1 MKLIYSPTS
10 PFARK
15 VLIVA
20 IERGLD
26 EAIERV
32 VADPWAGDSEVPEYG
47 PLGKVP
53 VLETPDAG
61 RLFDSPVIC
70 EYLDAQHV
78 GEPVF
83 PASGPAR
90 WRALR
95 AQALGDGI
103 LDAAVAWRLEKMRPE
118 SGRSAAWIER
128 QLAAIRRALAALE
141 AQPPRADA
149 GLTIGDIA
157 TAVALG
163 YLDFRVAE
171 EDWRATH
178 PRLESW
184 FSDWAGRDSMRAT
197 EPPET

>member
-32 VADPWAGDSEVPEYG
+32 VADPWAGDSPVPGYG

-61 RLFDSPVIC
+61 VLFDSPVIC
-70 EYLDAQHV
+70 EYLDSQHR

-83 PASGPAR
+83 PAAGPAR
-90 WRALR
+90 WHALR
-95 AQALGDGI
+95 DQALGDGI
-103 LDAAVAWRLEKMRPE
+103 LDAAVAWRLETMRPE
-118 SGRSAAWIER
+118 ER
-128 QLAAIRRALAALE
+128 QSAPWIARQLSAVRRALAALE
-141 AQPPRADA
+141 GQPPNGTAA
-149 GLTIGDIA
+149 LNIGHIA
-157 TAVALG
+157 TGVALG
-163 YLDFRVAE
+163 YLDFRMAE
-171 EDWRATH
+171 EDWRGSH
-178 PRLESW
+178 PRLANW
-184 FSDWAGRDSMRAT
+184 FSDWGARPSMQAT
-197 EPPET
+197 APPEV